1 MKKNGRNFLVWSTYS
16 LPDIDPKFNKKNLVK
31 FLEDNGVQTR
41 NYFAG
46 NLLMHPAYK
55 GLDDPH
61 NFPNAL
67 QVLDKYFCWLFSVI
81 TKEMMIILIIS
92 FPKF

>member
-1 MKKNGRNFLVWSTYS
+1 M
-16 LPDIDPKFNKKNLVK
+16 VK

-55 GLDDPH
+55 GLDNPL
-61 NFPNAL
+61 NYPNAL
-67 QVLDKYFCWLFSVI
+67 KVLDKVFFVGCSPVI
-81 TKEMMIILIIS
+81 TKEMINHIDYLVT
-92 FPKF
+92 KFLNSSPNCK